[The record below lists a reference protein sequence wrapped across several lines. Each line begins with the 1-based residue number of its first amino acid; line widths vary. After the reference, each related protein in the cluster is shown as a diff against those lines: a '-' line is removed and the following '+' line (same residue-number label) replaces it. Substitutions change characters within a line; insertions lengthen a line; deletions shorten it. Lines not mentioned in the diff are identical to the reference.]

1 MSKSAQQRFNER
13 LDESD
18 RIAKAIRQFN
28 DRSYVK
34 RDSYAYAVGVLT
46 TVSHE
51 AIAMLPKAKRQYFV
65 DLLNQLEK

>member
-34 RDSYAYAVGVLT
+34 RDSYAYAVGTLT
-46 TVSHE
+46 TIAQD
-51 AIAMLPKAKRQYFV
+51 AIAMLPKTKRQQFI
-65 DLLNQLEK
+65 DLLNRLEH